1 MRGSI
6 LVKYNE
12 TPDTRGLSNFEVL
25 VNSIVRDLHFTDIN
39 NYYSTFM
46 FVGDVVRFN
55 LVFPGGDFPNLTIYR
70 KDYTTNDEAGDNGI
84 KETLIPFTIVSS
96 TAQLLSVQF
105 TGSTVSEA
113 YNFKYII
120 DCSSGPLPTF
130 YTWSLGYNASTA
142 QNACIDY
149 TQSPSTYY
157 TTVPTLQNGI
167 YLYDSNT
174 IFDLSPAGFYSDGT
188 NVWFKSASTLTLTN
202 QSACVF
208 PTPTPTV
215 TPILTDCLTTQ
226 FLDFSG
232 FTGTPPYVTDGNYNV
247 LNSYT
252 GGTLNYGYM
261 DITTGIFQPNAI
273 HPNGNKYKVYGYY
286 DGSFF
291 YYNWFRTWS
300 PVDVGWTIVRSSGG
314 YFINGFGI
322 YENYG
327 GAFSGVEL
335 TNGTYYYLPS
345 GTYLNTN
352 LTGSSVTIS
361 CVSITPTPT
370 PTPTVTPTPICNN
383 ELTYTNI
390 STSGETT
397 LNYIGPGWYQD
408 YGFFPGWQTG
418 IAPDGNN
425 YGSYA
430 SVGFFQRIAKRF
442 VRVGGI
448 PLAFD
453 WQMPFGNSNSNEQD
467 LIDGII
473 YPGTGLTN
481 TVITVTNVTIC

>member
-6 LVKYNE
+6 LVKYDE
-12 TPDTRGLSNFEVL
+12 TPDSRGLSRFDL
-25 VNSIVRDLHFTDIN
+25 FVNTIQRDAQFTDVN

-55 LVFPGGDFPNLTIYR
+55 LVFTGGQFPNLTIYR
-70 KDYTTNDEAGDNGI
+70 EDYTTDDEGGDNGI
-84 KETLIPFTIVSS
+84 KETLIPFSIVSG
-96 TAQLLSVQF
+96 TTQLLSVEF
-105 TGSTVSEA
+105 TGSTVSDA
-113 YNFKYII
+113 YNFKYVI
-120 DCSSGPLPTF
+120 DCSSGPTPTF
-130 YTWSLGYNASTA
+130 YTWSLGYDASNATD
-142 QNACIDY
+142 ACIDFAI
-149 TQSPSTYY
+149 SPSTYY

-174 IFDLSPAGFYSDGT
+174 IFDLSAAGYYSDGT
-188 NVWFKSASTLTLTN
+188 NVWLKSDTTLILTN
-202 QSACVF
+202 ESPCV
-208 PTPTPTV
+208 
-215 TPILTDCLTTQ
+215 I
-226 FLDFSG
+226 
-232 FTGTPPYVTDGNYNV
+232 
-247 LNSYT
+247 
-252 GGTLNYGYM
+252 
-261 DITTGIFQPNAI
+261 
-273 HPNGNKYKVYGYY
+273 
-286 DGSFF
+286 
-291 YYNWFRTWS
+291 
-300 PVDVGWTIVRSSGG
+300 
-314 YFINGFGI
+314 
-322 YENYG
+322 
-327 GAFSGVEL
+327 
-335 TNGTYYYLPS
+335 
-345 GTYLNTN
+345 
-352 LTGSSVTIS
+352 
-361 CVSITPTPT
+361 PTPT

-453 WQMPFGNSNSNEQD
+453 WQMPFGDSNSNEQD